1 MKTLDLLRENR
12 EAILEIALYHG
23 AQEVRVFGS
32 VARGEDDENSDLDLL
47 VSIAPDRNLYD
58 LIGLQQDIEQL
69 IGRKTNIITDKSIN
83 RYLQDAILQEAV
95 AL

>member
-1 MKTLDLLRENR
+1 MKTFDLLRENR

-23 AQEVRVFGS
+23 AKEVRVFGS

-83 RYLQDAILQEAV
+83 RHLQDAILQEAV

>member
-1 MKTLDLLRENR
+1 MKTFDLLRENR
-12 EAILEIALYHG
+12 EVILEIALHHG
-23 AQEVRVFGS
+23 AKEVRVFGS

-58 LIGLQQDIEQL
+58 LIGLQQDIEQFV
-69 IGRKTNIITDKSIN
+69 GRKTNIITDKSIN
-83 RYLQDAILQEAV
+83 PYLRDAILQEAI